1 MSQFDVIHNR
11 LNTNSVKWDSLV
23 STYGKEGLLPFWV
36 ADMDFKA
43 SPAISKALNN
53 YVSQGIY
60 GYTIIPD
67 SLYDAI
73 ITWQKTQHDYE
84 LTKAEILFSPGV
96 VPSLVTI
103 IQALTNPGDALLIHD
118 PVYHP
123 FTDVIQNTDRQLI
136 LSNLI
141 EEDACFKMD
150 FDDMEEK
157 IIQHQVK
164 LFILCNP
171 HNPGGRVW
179 SSEELRRLGELCQKH
194 HVLVISDEIHQDLV
208 FAPNTFTSFQTISP
222 DFAEFSII
230 VTSATKT
237 FNLAGIKNSMI
248 FIKNPTLRAKVQAL
262 QAVSY
267 QAEINTFGLIA
278 TEAAYNEGKEWLD
291 ELLVYLKNNIDFACD
306 FLTQQLPL
314 IKIMKPQ
321 GTYLIWLDFSAYQ
334 LSDEAL
340 MAKLI
345 DGAGVVV
352 NPGISFGLKGTQH
365 IRFNVAC
372 SRELLTTGL
381 QQMSQAFK

>member
-23 STYGKEGLLPFWV
+23 STYEKEGLLPFWV
-36 ADMDFKA
+36 ADMDFQA
-43 SPAISKALNN
+43 SPAISKALND
-53 YVSQGIY
+53 YIKQGIY
-60 GYTIIPD
+60 GYTLIPD

-73 ITWQKTQHDYE
+73 ITWQKKQHHYE
-84 LTKAEILFSPGV
+84 LTKEDILFSPGV

-123 FTDVIQNTDRQLI
+123 FTDVIQNTERQLI

-141 EEDACFKMD
+141 EEESLFKMD

-157 IIQHQVK
+157 IIKHQVK

-179 SSEELRRLGELCQKH
+179 TREELQRLGELCQKH
-194 HVLVISDEIHQDLV
+194 QVLVISDEIHQDLV
-208 FAPNTFTSFQTISP
+208 FEPNTFSSFQTIAP
-222 DFAEFSII
+222 NFKDFSIV

-248 FIKNPTLRAKVQAL
+248 FVKNPLLRDKL
-262 QAVSY
+262 QAIQAINY

-306 FLTQQLPL
+306 FLKAQLPQ

-321 GTYLIWLDFSAYQ
+321 GTYLIWLDFSAYN

-340 MAKLI
+340 MAKLV
-345 DGAGVVV
+345 DDAGVVV
-352 NPGISFGLKGTQH
+352 NPGISFGSKGTQH
-365 IRFNVAC
+365 IRFNTAC
-372 SRELLTTGL
+372 PRALLVEGL
-381 QQMSQAFK
+381 EKMALAFR

>member
-23 STYGKEGLLPFWV
+23 STYGKEDLLPFWV
-36 ADMDFKA
+36 ADMDFQA
-43 SPAISKALNN
+43 SPAISKALND
-53 YVSQGIY
+53 YIKQGIY
-60 GYTIIPD
+60 GYTLIPD

-73 ITWQKTQHDYE
+73 ITWQKKQHHYE
-84 LTKAEILFSPGV
+84 LTKEEILFSPGV

-123 FTDVIQNTDRQLI
+123 FTDVIQNTERQLI

-141 EEDACFKMD
+141 EEESLFKMD

-157 IIQHQVK
+157 IIKHQVK

-179 SSEELRRLGELCQKH
+179 TREELQRLGKLCQKH
-194 HVLVISDEIHQDLV
+194 QVLVISDEIHQDLV
-208 FAPNTFTSFQTISP
+208 FEPNTFSSFQTIAP
-222 DFAEFSII
+222 NFKDFSIV

-248 FIKNPTLRAKVQAL
+248 FVKNPLLRDKIQAI
-262 QAVSY
+262 QAINY

-291 ELLVYLKNNIDFACD
+291 ELLVYLKNNIDFTCD
-306 FLTQQLPL
+306 FLKAKLPQ

-321 GTYLIWLDFSAYQ
+321 GTYLIWLDFSTYN

-340 MAKLI
+340 MAKLV
-345 DGAGVVV
+345 DDAGVVV
-352 NPGISFGLKGTQH
+352 NPGISFGSKGTQH
-365 IRFNVAC
+365 IRFNTAC
-372 SRELLTTGL
+372 PRALLVEGL
-381 QQMSQAFK
+381 EKIALAFR